1 MFSPE
6 EVKNEAKRKEKEN
19 LRFRTFLK
27 NCVDP
32 DDLDRQFH
40 ALHSELFA
48 KYDCCRCGN
57 CCRAYC
63 TILERDEIEAIA
75 AYLNMSAES
84 FADAY
89 LAESAEGLELKAPC
103 AFLGDDGRCAIQE
116 CKPKECRDFPYTDRP
131 DRWSSLYS
139 ILEFAEHCP
148 VVYEML
154 EQLKE
159 IYRFRR

>member
-1 MFSPE
+1 MLSPE
-6 EVKNEAKRKEKEN
+6 EVRVAAKRKEKEN

-27 NCVDP
+27 NRVNP
-32 DDLDRQFH
+32 DDLDRKFH
-40 ALHSELFA
+40 AVHKELFA
-48 KYDCCRCGN
+48 DYDCCQCGN
-57 CCRAYC
+57 CCRAYS
-63 TILERDEIEAIA
+63 TILEHDEIKMIA
-75 AYLNMSAES
+75 THMNMSEES

-89 LAESAEGLELKAPC
+89 LTDCAEGLELKAPC
-103 AFLGDDGRCAIQE
+103 AFLGDDGKCAIQE
-116 CKPKECRDFPYTDRP
+116 CKPEECRGFPYTDRP

-154 EQLKE
+154 ERLKD